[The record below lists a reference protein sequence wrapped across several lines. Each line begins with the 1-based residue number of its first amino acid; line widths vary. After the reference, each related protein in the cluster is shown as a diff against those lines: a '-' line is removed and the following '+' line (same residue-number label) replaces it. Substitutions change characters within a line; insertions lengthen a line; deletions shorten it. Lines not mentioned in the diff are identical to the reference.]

1 MVDREAAAAVAKV
14 EEFAKANGQILLPLV
29 ELITEA
35 RIAVDEVINNI
46 GRQTIETILNLSA
59 EQVAGARTPGKN
71 SGDIRWHGSQPGRVS
86 LADRQIKVKR
96 PRLRHKRAGE
106 VSVPAYESLQENSAT
121 AQRMMGALLR
131 GVSTREYG
139 EVLPEMAETAGV
151 SRSSISRQAIEGS
164 VEQLRQLRERRW
176 DKVDLLVLYIDGQRF
191 GSHHVISAVGVDRA
205 GVKHVLGLALG
216 ATENTAAV
224 RQLFTNLREQGLPT
238 DRKYLFVIDG
248 AKALRAAIEEFFGA
262 DQPVQRCRNHKMRN
276 VIDELPKE
284 QQPQVMN
291 LMRAAWRVAEAEEG
305 VKRLEQLA
313 RFLEQEHESAAR
325 SLREGLAEMFTVQRL
340 QLPPS
345 LYKCL
350 GTTNVIESPQSGVQK
365 RTHNVTRW
373 RDADMVERWVASAW
387 LLPRNISAKSSAI
400 AIFGP
405 SPSFLEENENPT
417 PTPRRWRNMKLSRS
431 QPSTKLG
438 TPSRSPHCRSL
449 STRVISHRATMP
461 CRPNIAYRA

>member
-1 MVDREAAAAVAKV
+1 VKKPYHIVSRDAETASVTL

-29 ELITEA
+29 ELITQA
-35 RIAVDEVINNI
+35 RLAVDEVIDNI

-96 PRLRHKRAGE
+96 PRLRHKREGE

-121 AQRMMGALLR
+121 GQRMMGALLR
-131 GVSTREYG
+131 GVSTREYA

-205 GVKHVLGLALG
+205 GDKHVLGIELG
-216 ATENTAAV
+216 ATENAAAV
-224 RQLFTNLREQGLPT
+224 KQLFTSLRDQGLPT

-248 AKALRAAIEEFFGA
+248 AKALRTAVEEVFGA

-284 QQPQVMN
+284 QQTQAMN
-291 LMRAAWRVAEAEEG
+291 LMRAAWRASDAEEG
-305 VKRLEQLA
+305 VKRLEQFA
-313 RFLEQEHESAAR
+313 RFLEHEHESAAR

-373 RDADMVERWVASAW
+373 RDAAMVERWVASAW
-387 LLPRNISAKSSAI
+387 LLTEKHFRKIIGHRDLWTLAVVLGREQKSNASSEKVA
-400 AIFGP
+400 
-405 SPSFLEENENPT
+405 
-417 PTPRRWRNMKLSRS
+417 
-431 QPSTKLG
+431 
-438 TPSRSPHCRSL
+438 
-449 STRVISHRATMP
+449 
-461 CRPNIAYRA
+461 